1 MPSRIL
7 TFLFLIFLSASTEN
21 LFAQSAVIG
30 LEVGDI
36 APNISMPDTKGEIL
50 SLYDLRG
57 NIVLIHFWA
66 AWCRPCRHENV
77 ELAELY
83 KLFKDKRLKSENG
96 FRIYSVSLDKTRE
109 NWLSAIEKDE
119 LTWKEHVSVLKGWD
133 SPAAIAFD
141 IRAIPAG
148 ILIDGNGKI
157 VAKNPKIE
165 QLQQILSEMSQ

>member
-57 NIVLIHFWA
+57 
-66 AWCRPCRHENV
+66 E
-77 ELAELY
+77 
-83 KLFKDKRLKSENG
+83 
-96 FRIYSVSLDKTRE
+96 YSIDSL
-109 NWLSAIEKDE
+109 LGSMVPPMQA
-119 LTWKEHVSVLKGWD
+119 
-133 SPAAIAFD
+133 
-141 IRAIPAG
+141 
-148 ILIDGNGKI
+148 
-157 VAKNPKIE
+157 
-165 QLQQILSEMSQ
+165 